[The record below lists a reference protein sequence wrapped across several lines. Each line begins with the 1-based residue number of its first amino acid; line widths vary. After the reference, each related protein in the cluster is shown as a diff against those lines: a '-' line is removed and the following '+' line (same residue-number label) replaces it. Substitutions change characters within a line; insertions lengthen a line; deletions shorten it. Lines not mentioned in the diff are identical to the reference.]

1 MTRADSTPAGPTS
14 SDPASPGRLPAR
26 PAGSPAL
33 GTALGAV
40 AISFA
45 PIFVESIPSGALGPT
60 VIGAYRTLLGAVV
73 LAAIALVRRESLR
86 PSARGLFFTTLA
98 GLLFAGD
105 LFVWHR
111 SIGRVGSGLA
121 TILGNTQVF
130 WTAILGVALLRE
142 RLSSRFLLAVPI
154 AIVGIALATGVVG
167 GDAAT
172 KADPVGIGLGLGT
185 ALFYASYIH
194 AIRAGRSAVG
204 TMGPVAQMAWT
215 SAACGV
221 ALSLIALAEGT
232 FVPPPDGRT
241 VTCLVGLALVAQVFG
256 WVTLARCIP
265 RVPAALAGLLLLLQ
279 PAFAVGWEVLLFHR
293 AFTGLQMAGAVLT
306 LLAIYGGSLAR
317 YSPASA
323 PAPALFGP
331 DKP

>member
-1 MTRADSTPAGPTS
+1 VTRADPTPAGSTS
-14 SDPASPGRLPAR
+14 PR
-26 PAGSPAL
+26 PPGSPAL
-33 GTALGAV
+33 GTALGAL

-45 PIFVESIPSGALGPT
+45 PIFVESIPRGALGPT
-60 VIGAYRTLLGAVV
+60 AIGAYRTLLGAVV

-86 PSARGLFFTTLA
+86 PTARGLFFTTLA

-130 WTAILGVALLRE
+130 WTAILGVFLLRE
-142 RLSSRFLLAVPI
+142 RLSSRFLLAVPV
-154 AIVGIALATGVVG
+154 AILGITLATGVVG
-167 GDAAT
+167 GGAAGSVDA
-172 KADPVGIGLGLGT
+172 VGVALGLGT

-194 AIRAGRSAVG
+194 AIRAGRAAVG

-215 SAACGV
+215 SGACGT
-221 ALSLIALAEGT
+221 ALALIATVEGS
-232 FVPPPDGRT
+232 FVPPPDLRT
-241 VTCLVGLALVAQVFG
+241 IACLVGLALVAQVFG

-279 PAFAVGWEVLLFHR
+279 PAFAVVWEVLFFHR
-293 AFTGLQMAGAVLT
+293 AFSGLQVAGAVLT

-317 YSPASA
+317 YSPTTPTASDEGDAPPSA
-323 PAPALFGP
+323 PAAR
-331 DKP
+331 